1 MPEVLMILGFMLA
14 AYAVVGNDSIQTLG
28 TFLYSNSHRP
38 WWTLWLFTGSV
49 MVVVVFHGWHRNDG
63 EPSYRRLNTLYEK
76 AVPLGESRRALDLAV
91 DALARDPEQVRVLGE
106 LRDLDAELARAR
118 DTFIHRPEGIDA
130 ALVELDRALDLVR
143 SELEAL
149 DVIHPQKVALTQ
161 VVSSVEAARN
171 RMSERRDV
179 DQYIDWTYLLP
190 PIALF
195 LLTRM
200 GFPVSTSFLVLI
212 TFQPEVLGSM
222 LTKSLMGY
230 LIAFVSAV
238 LAYSLAFRTLE
249 ARWRREG
256 EAGIRPVWVGLQ
268 WTSTAFL
275 WSMWLVQDMANIF
288 VYLPRRPSWSWMLF
302 AVAWMLGV
310 QAFIYATRGG
320 RIQKVVTS
328 KTNTHDIRS
337 ATIVDLIYGIVLF
350 IFKVWSNVPMSTTW
364 VFLGL
369 LAGREIAF
377 ASARD
382 AVNPLQRAL
391 KLGRKDLVKAGF
403 GLGVSVAMAYLINH
417 L

>member
-1 MPEVLMILGFMLA
+1 MPEFLMILGFMLA

-38 WWTLWLFTGSV
+38 WWTLWLFSGAI
-49 MVVVVFHGWHRNDG
+49 MVVVILFGWIRHDG
-63 EPSYRRLNTLYEK
+63 EPSYRRLNSLYEK
-76 AVPLGESRRALDLAV
+76 SVPLAESRRALELALN
-91 DALARDPEQVRVLGE
+91 ALAQDPAQSRVLDE

-118 DTFIHRPEGIDA
+118 NTFIHHPEDIDA
-130 ALVELDRALDLVR
+130 ALADLDRSLNLVR
-143 SELEAL
+143 GELNAL
-149 DVIHPQKVALTQ
+149 DVIHPQKVTLSEAVRT
-161 VVSSVEAARN
+161 VENARQL
-171 RMSERRDV
+171 MLERRDV
-179 DQYIDWTYLLP
+179 NHYIDWTYLLP
-190 PIALF
+190 PIALVI
-195 LLTRM
+195 LTRM

-230 LIAFVSAV
+230 LIAFVSAI
-238 LAYSLAFRTLE
+238 LGYSLAFRTLE
-249 ARWRREG
+249 SRWRREG
-256 EAGIRPVWVGLQ
+256 ETGIHPAWVSLQ
-268 WTSTAFL
+268 WSSTAFL
-275 WSMWLVQDMANIF
+275 WSMWLMQDMANIF

-302 AVAWMLGV
+302 AITWMLAV

-337 ATIVDLIYGIVLF
+337 ATIVDFLYGIVLF
-350 IFKVWSNVPMSTTW
+350 VFKVWSEVPMSTTW

-377 ASARD
+377 AMARD

-403 GLGVSVAMAYLINH
+403 GLGVSVALAYLINH

>member
-38 WWTLWLFTGSV
+38 WWTLWLFSSAI
-49 MVVVVFHGWHRNDG
+49 MVVVILFGWIRYDG
-63 EPSYRRLNTLYEK
+63 EPSYRRLNSIYEK
-76 AVPLGESRRALDLAV
+76 SVPLAESRRALDLALN
-91 DALARDPEQVRVLGE
+91 ALAQDPAQSRVLGE
-106 LRDLDAELARAR
+106 LHELDAELARAR
-118 DTFIHRPEGIDA
+118 NIFIHHPDDLDT
-130 ALVELDRALDLVR
+130 ALADLDRALNLVR
-143 SELEAL
+143 GELNAL
-149 DVIHPQKVALTQ
+149 DVIHPQKVTISEA
-161 VVSSVEAARN
+161 VRAVESTRN
-171 RMSERRDV
+171 RMIERRDV
-179 DQYIDWTYLLP
+179 SRYINWTYLLP
-190 PIALF
+190 PIALVI
-195 LLTRM
+195 LTRM

-230 LIAFVSAV
+230 LIAFVSAI
-238 LAYSLAFRTLE
+238 LGYSLAFRTLE
-249 ARWRREG
+249 SRWRREG
-256 EAGIRPVWVGLQ
+256 ETGIHPVWVRLQ
-268 WTSTAFL
+268 WSSTAFL
-275 WSMWLVQDMANIF
+275 WSMWLMQDMANIF

-302 AVAWMLGV
+302 AITWMLAV

-337 ATIVDLIYGIVLF
+337 ATIVDFLYGIVLF
-350 IFKVWSNVPMSTTW
+350 VFKVWSEVPMSTTW

-377 ASARD
+377 AMARD
-382 AVNPLQRAL
+382 ATNPLERAL

-403 GLGVSVAMAYLINH
+403 GLGVSVALAYLINH